1 MLPIKKIY
9 VDTRHKTPDSISTSD
24 FTIVLPETVTLLEGA
39 VCYVDDICIPYSWYT
54 ITDNFND
61 KIYVWINDT
70 INNSY
75 AYYIFKIEQGVYSG
89 YTLTDKISIAFQA
102 ITQAIFTV
110 TYFNSRNEL
119 QITCNYGNITF
130 KILTPL
136 DLATKLN
143 GAWLGPDY
151 DVNNTCHMNEVLRNM
166 DGVSKTYYNLNQNQY
181 KSGYLGLH
189 PVRNIYMV
197 SSNLGN
203 YNSMGSSGERNIL
216 KKIPVIANPGELI
229 FDKVTSSSD
238 YIDVSRQSLRTL
250 KFQLK
255 DSLGNV
261 INLHGANMSF
271 SLVFEIMRQ

>member
-9 VDTRHKTPDSISTSD
+9 IDTRHKAPDSISTSD
-24 FTIVLPETVTLLEGA
+24 FTIVLPETVTLPAGA
-39 VCYVDDICIPYSWYT
+39 VCYVDDVCIPYSWYT

-61 KIYVWINDT
+61 KIYVYTKDV
-70 INNSY
+70 INNTY
-75 AYYIFKIEQGVYSG
+75 GYYIFKIEQGVYSA
-89 YTLTDKISIAFQA
+89 YTLTDKISLAFQG

-110 TYFNSRNEL
+110 TYFNTRNEI
-119 QITCNYGNITF
+119 QITCNIANISF

-143 GAWLGPDY
+143 GAWLGTAY
-151 DVNNTCHMNEVLRNM
+151 DVNNTYHMNEVLRNM
-166 DGVSKTYYNLNQNQY
+166 DGVSPFYNNLGGNQY

-203 YNSMGSSGERNIL
+203 YNTMGSSGERNIL

-229 FDKVTSSSD
+229 FDKITSSSD
-238 YIDVSRQSLRTL
+238 YIDVSRQSLRAL